1 MFGASIKIRWEE
13 QLVYPVFVDFKTW
26 LRIVNNSLEEST
38 LDHIYV
44 RDPTMVVEI
53 KSLKAVFGNH
63 DYKR

>member
-44 RDPTMVVEI
+44 RDPTMVDEI
-53 KSLKAVFGNH
+53 KSLKAVFGDH
-63 DYKR
+63 DHKR